1 MKQYS
6 SWGRY
11 PKSNPAQ
18 VVPLYW
24 QSQVPRLDQFQT
36 PVLAHGCG
44 RSYGDS
50 CLNDSGVLLDTLGLD
65 RFMRLD
71 PQTGVLRCEAGVSLE
86 AILKLALPAGWF
98 LPVSPGT
105 QFVTVGG
112 AVANDVHGKNHHRA
126 GTFGCHVTCFEV
138 LRSAGEQVLCAPDQN
153 ADLFRAT
160 VGGLGLTGLILWVEL
175 QLKRVPGPWIDC
187 EQIRF
192 RRLEEFFE
200 LSAASDQTHE
210 YTVAWLDCISG
221 GDKLGRGIFMRGNH
235 TLGPTNGHAKNQENS
250 GLIRGFN
257 APEALINHGTVR
269 MFNSLYFH
277 APMRDV
283 TRHTVS
289 YQKFFYPL
297 DSIAS
302 WNKLYGGRGFLQ
314 YQFVVPFDKREAVS
328 EVLQLIASS
337 RLVCTLSVLKVFGS
351 VASPGLLSFPRPGAT
366 LALDFP
372 IQGEATFDLCRR
384 FDEVVL
390 RCGGA
395 VYPAKDARM
404 SRRTFESS
412 FPNLDQ
418 FKTFVDPSFSS
429 DFWRRVSGEGSA
441 NT

>member
-24 QSQVPRLDQFQT
+24 QSSVPRLDQFQRS
-36 PVLAHGCG
+36 VLAHGCG

-50 CLNDSGVLLDTLGLD
+50 CLNDGGVLLDTLGLD
-65 RFMRLD
+65 RFMQLD
-71 PQTGVLRCEAGVSLE
+71 PQSGVLRCESGVSLE
-86 AILKLALPAGWF
+86 AILKLVLPAGWF

-126 GTFGCHVTCFEV
+126 GSFGCHVRCLEV
-138 LRSAGEQVLCAPDQN
+138 LRSDGEMVLCSANQN
-153 ADLFRAT
+153 EDLFSAT
-160 VGGLGLTGLILWVEL
+160 IGGLGLTGLILWVEL

-200 LSAASDQTHE
+200 LSPASDQTHE

-221 GDKLGRGIFMRGNH
+221 GDKLGRGIFLRGNH
-235 TLGPTNGHAKNQENS
+235 SPAPANGRVVSTEKS
-250 GLIRGFN
+250 RLVRGFN
-257 APEALINHGTVR
+257 APEALINRTTVR
-269 MFNSLYFH
+269 IFNSLYFH
-277 APMRDV
+277 APMRDL

-297 DSIAS
+297 DRIPS
-302 WNKLYGGRGFLQ
+302 WNKLYGSRGFLQ
-314 YQFVVPFDKREAVS
+314 YQFVIPFEKRDTIS
-328 EVLQLIASS
+328 EVLQLIAAS
-337 RLVCTLSVLKVFGS
+337 RLICTLSVLKVFGS
-351 VASPGLLSFPRPGAT
+351 VPSPGMLSFPRPGAT

-404 SRRTFESS
+404 SRRTFESA

-418 FKTFVDPSFSS
+418 FKSFVDPGFSS
-429 DFWRRVSGEGSA
+429 DFWRRVSDDRSA
-441 NT
+441 HS

>member
-1 MKQYS
+1 MNDYS

-24 QSQVPRLDQFQT
+24 QSQVPRLNQFSQ

-50 CLNDSGVLLDTLGLD
+50 CLNDGGVLLDTMGLD

-71 PQTGVLRCEAGVSLE
+71 PQSGIIRCEAGVSLE
-86 AILKLALPAGWF
+86 AILSLVLPAGWF

-112 AVANDVHGKNHHRA
+112 AVANDVHGKNHHQA
-126 GTFGCHVTCFEV
+126 GSFGCHVRCFQV
-138 LRSAGEQVLCAPDQN
+138 LRSDGGQVLCSPEQN

-160 VGGLGLTGLILWVEL
+160 IAGLGLTGLILWVEL

-210 YTVAWLDCISG
+210 YTVAWLDCVSRG
-221 GDKLGRGIFMRGNH
+221 NKLGRGIFMRGNH
-235 TLGPTNGHAKNQENS
+235 FAGPANGHVVSVKKS
-250 GLIRGFN
+250 GLVRGFE
-257 APEALINHGTVR
+257 APEALINRGTVR
-269 MFNSLYFH
+269 LFNSLYFH
-277 APMRDV
+277 APMRDF
-283 TRHTVS
+283 TRHAVP

-297 DSIAS
+297 DNIDS
-302 WNKLYGGRGFLQ
+302 WNKLYGRRGFLQ
-314 YQFVVPFDKREAVS
+314 YQFVIPFDKREAIA
-328 EVLQLIASS
+328 EVLQLIAAS
-337 RLVCTLSVLKVFGS
+337 RLVCTLSVLKVFGA
-351 VASPGLLSFPRPGAT
+351 VPSPGLLSFPRPGVT

-372 IQGEATFDLCRR
+372 VQGEATFELCRR
-384 FDEVVL
+384 FDEVVV

-404 SRRTFESS
+404 SRHTFESS
-412 FPNLDQ
+412 FANLDQ
-418 FKTFVDPSFSS
+418 FKTLMDPNFSS
-429 DFWRRVSGEGSA
+429 DFWRRVSGDGSA
-441 NT
+441 HS